1 MILVDTSA
9 WVDHLRRSDHSLAT
23 HLESG
28 QRGTHRFVIGELACG
43 TLTARS
49 EILGLLRT
57 PPALPSA
64 SDDGVLFF
72 IERHGLMG
80 RGIG

>member
-28 QRGTHRFVIGELACG
+28 QRGTHRFVIGELPRTRWAG
-43 TLTARS
+43 SLQKRNRS
-49 EILGLLRT
+49 
-57 PPALPSA
+57 
-64 SDDGVLFF
+64 
-72 IERHGLMG
+72 
-80 RGIG
+80 